1 MTDWWI
7 GTMGF
12 GYQDWRGGFYP
23 QELAARNYLSYYSR
37 IFNAAEVDSTFYGTP
52 RASTVRRWAA
62 QTPAEFRFC
71 LKTPRT
77 ITHELGLVNAQ
88 GLMAEFVQAAGLLGP
103 KLGAILLQFPPSFT
117 ASQLDTL
124 AAFLGQLPAGPRYA
138 VELRDASW
146 YAPELGLATVLQE
159 AGVAWASTEY
169 PGLPDRIDLTAPSC
183 ISAGSASTAV
193 SSITPTSAWTAPA
206 SCRAGWSASSR
217 WATGWKRCSASLI
230 TIIQASRRPR
240 PTDLRRC
247 WVWRPSRSSRPS
259 NRGCFECVSAGSL
272 SGASVLCERNR
283 RLVSPATRS
292 SFEYVR
298 WGKERPISLHS
309 GCLQLGRLG

>member
-23 QELAARNYLSYYSR
+23 QDLSARNYLSYYSR

-62 QTPAEFRFC
+62 LTPTDFQFC

-77 ITHELGLVNAQ
+77 ITHELGLINAQ
-88 GLMAEFVQAAGLLGP
+88 GLMTEFVQAAQLLNP

-117 ASQLDTL
+117 AVQLDAL

-146 YAPELGLATVLQE
+146 YAPEIELAALLRA

-169 PGLPDRIDLTAPSC
+169 PGLPDRIDLTSSFVY
-183 ISAGSASTAV
+183 IRWIGQHGSFQHHTHERLDRSRELQGWLERFRAV
-193 SSITPTSAWTAPA
+193 GDRLETVYGFFNNDYSGFAPA
-206 SCRAGWSASSR
+206 TANRFKQMLGLE
-217 WATGWKRCSASLI
+217 TQPLKPPE
-230 TIIQASRRPR
+230 QPR
-240 PTDLRRC
+240 L
-247 WVWRPSRSSRPS
+247 
-259 NRGCFECVSAGSL
+259 F
-272 SGASVLCERNR
+272 
-283 RLVSPATRS
+283 
-292 SFEYVR
+292 
-298 WGKERPISLHS
+298 
-309 GCLQLGRLG
+309 